1 MDGAIDANER
11 EITSVM
17 KLTSLLLSARSLD
30 LNVGAEPTVILAL
43 ADFTVRTDAAA
54 LCKVKDSRVYTNIIS
69 ISHSCYWMISI
80 LFIKDTRKR
89 QTNCHR
95 HLDASYY

>member
-1 MDGAIDANER
+1 MDVAIDAKER
-11 EITSVM
+11 KITVVV

-43 ADFTVRTDAAA
+43 TDFTVRTDAAA
-54 LCKVKDSRVYTNIIS
+54 LCKIKDNIVDTNIIN
-69 ISHSCYWMISI
+69 IGHSFYWTISI

-89 QTNCHR
+89 QTNCRR
-95 HLDASYY
+95 HLDAYY